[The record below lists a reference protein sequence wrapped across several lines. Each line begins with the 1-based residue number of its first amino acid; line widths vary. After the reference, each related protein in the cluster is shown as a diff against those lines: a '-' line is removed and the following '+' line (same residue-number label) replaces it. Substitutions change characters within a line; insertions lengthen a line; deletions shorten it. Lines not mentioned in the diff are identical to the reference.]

1 MEERIKLDI
10 SIWAIAKTIV
20 ILLIFYFL
28 FLIRDILALFF
39 FVTILVATFNPVIN
53 RWEKKM
59 NRSLAVVLMFAII
72 LLISSVVIYLVV
84 PPVVAQFS
92 QLVGQLPV
100 YSERFDQLRDFL
112 PAFEKNLSNI
122 SQSLTKVTEN
132 LFSITAG
139 IFGGIITLLMA
150 FVLTAYLLIDKE
162 GFSNFVVSLFP
173 VEQKD
178 KIVDLFNKIGQKLG
192 SWFRGQLLLGGIIAL
207 IDLVGLLIIGIP
219 FALVLAVISGI
230 LELVPTIGPIIAGV
244 LAAAVAF
251 TESPLQAL
259 LIIVFYF
266 AVQQLES
273 AFIVPKVMQKA
284 VGLSPVIVIFAFLVG
299 AKLFGLVGA
308 ILAVPLAA
316 SISVVA
322 QEWPTVKRSI
332 KKP

>member
-1 MEERIKLDI
+1 MEERIKLDL
-10 SIWAIAKTIV
+10 SVWAIAKTIIV
-20 ILLIFYFL
+20 LLVFYFL

-39 FVTILVATFNPVIN
+39 FVIILVATFNPVIN

-59 NRSLAVVLMFAII
+59 NRPLAVALLFAII
-72 LLISSVVIYLVV
+72 VLAASVIISLIV
-84 PPVVAQFS
+84 PPVVTQFS
-92 QLVGQLPV
+92 QLADQIPA
-100 YSERFDQLRDFL
+100 YSTRFDQVRDYL
-112 PAFEKNLSNI
+112 PAFEKNLTNI
-122 SQSLTKVTEN
+122 SQSLSKVTDN

-139 IFGGIITLLMA
+139 IFGGILTLLMA
-150 FVLTAYLLIDKE
+150 LVLTAYLLIDKE
-162 GFSNFVVSLFP
+162 GLSNFVVSLFP
-173 VEQKD
+173 IEQKD
-178 KIVDLFNKIGQKLG
+178 KIVDVFNKIGQKLG
-192 SWFRGQLLLGGIIAL
+192 SWFRGQLLLGGIIAV
-207 IDLVGLLIIGIP
+207 IDLIGLVIIGVP

-230 LELVPTIGPIIAGV
+230 LELVPTIGPIIAG
-244 LAAAVAF
+244 LIAAVIAF

-273 AFIVPKVMQKA
+273 AIIVPKVMQKA

-322 QEWPTVKRSI
+322 NEWPTVKKSI